1 MTKKLLH
8 SRWLGP
14 LRFKSPLLY
23 LKLFIQDMLGGSK
36 HNSAC
41 EKVGLSFIGLQILY
55 IIRSV
60 RMFIIGPYEIL
71 AIRYDRF

>member
-8 SRWLGP
+8 SRWLW
-14 LRFKSPLLY
+14 FKSPLLY
-23 LKLFIQDMLGGSK
+23 LKLLIQDMLGGPK

-41 EKVGLSFIGLQILY
+41 EKVGLSFKQILY